1 MSFEE
6 WAAKWNVPSAALQDL
21 RSLYVPPPVTARGTS
36 EAATQA
42 RLRVEAPKIGGMLLR
57 NNNGAYESSPD
68 VWTRFGLGNDSK
80 KLNDVW
86 KSSDLIGITSMTIQA
101 HHVGKTIG
109 VFTAV
114 EVKHPGWTK
123 PENDRDRAQEAF
135 LVSVCQHGGLG
146 MFVSHESQYHG
157 YIAGIRRQAV

>member
-1 MSFEE
+1 MTFEE
-6 WAAKWNVPSAALQDL
+6 WAVKHGISSAALQDL
-21 RSLYVPPPVTARGTS
+21 RTLYVPPPVDVQGSS

-57 NNNGAYESSPD
+57 NNNGAYESTPD
-68 VWTRFGLGNDSK
+68 SWTRYGLGNDSK
-80 KLNDVW
+80 KLNTVW
-86 KSSDLIGITSMTIQA
+86 KSSDLIGPTPIVIKPCHLNMTLGI
-101 HHVGKTIG
+101 
-109 VFTAV
+109 FTAV

-146 MFVSHESQYHG
+146 MFVTHESQYNG
-157 YIAGIRRQAV
+157 YVTRIRN

>member
-6 WAAKWNVPSAALQDL
+6 WAAKWNVSAAALQDL
-21 RSLYVPPPVTARGTS
+21 RVLYVPPPVDVQGSS

-42 RLRVEAPKIGGMLLR
+42 RLRVMAPTINSMLLR
-57 NNNGAYESSPD
+57 NNNGACVDDTGRMIRY
-68 VWTRFGLGNDSK
+68 GLGNDSK

-86 KSSDLIGITSMTIQA
+86 KSSDLIGITPFTIRP
-101 HHVGKTIG
+101 HHVGRTIG

-135 LVSVCQHGGLG
+135 LISVCQHGGLG
-146 MFVSHESQYHG
+146 MFVTHESQYHG
-157 YIAGIRRQAV
+157 YVTRIRN